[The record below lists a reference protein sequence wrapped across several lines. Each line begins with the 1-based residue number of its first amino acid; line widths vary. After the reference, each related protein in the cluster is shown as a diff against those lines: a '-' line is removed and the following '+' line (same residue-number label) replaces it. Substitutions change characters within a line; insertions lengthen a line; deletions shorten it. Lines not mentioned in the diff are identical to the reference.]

1 MISSLLRLLLF
12 FYFLTGLSFITFA
25 EWAHW
30 RGPFYNG
37 SSIGGIRYAT
47 KFDKEANVKW
57 KFQVPGSSASTPVVK
72 SNFVFLSS
80 IDERDDSTS
89 LSKLLAICLDRT
101 SGELIWLDHA
111 GSGYQPGG
119 NDGNEY
125 QLDSRSTY
133 ASPSPVVGDDEVVFF
148 FGNGDLICYNFKGE
162 RKWFRNLQ
170 KDYGDFCF
178 QWTFSASPTI
188 FDDALYIPVLQRD
201 QKVHQRGRD
210 GADSYLLKLN
220 LNDGSTVW
228 KVTRATSARME
239 SRESFASV
247 IPHKGSLLVAGGDF
261 LTSHAPLNGSEL
273 WRWGTWNA
281 GHRQEWWRLV
291 PSPVVGS
298 GRVLICAPKGSPVYA
313 VNIDEKLSN
322 PILAWDSQGKRNVTS
337 DVPTPL
343 FYDEC
348 FYVLSDLKKTITK
361 LDPIEGNIV
370 WERPLP
376 GKYKWRS
383 SPTAGD
389 NKIYL
394 MNHNAHVYVLSALD
408 GSILHSVKMGD
419 EYDDSTRSSIA
430 LSGGAL
436 YIRTNKIL
444 YCIEE

>member
-1 MISSLLRLLLF
+1 MISSLFRLLLF

-89 LSKLLAICLDRT
+89 LSKLLAICLDRK

-125 QLDSRSTY
+125 QLDSRSNY
-133 ASPSPVVGDDEVVFF
+133 ASPSPVIGDDEVVFF

-247 IPHKGSLLVAGGDF
+247 IPHNGSLLVAGGDF

-313 VNIDEKLSN
+313 VNIDEKLAN
-322 PILAWDSQGKRNVTS
+322 PILAWDSKGKRNVTS

-348 FYVLSDLKKTITK
+348 FYVLSDLKKNITK